1 MGNEKKRRRHR
12 SPQEKADLLKK
23 HHLEKVP
30 VTEICEE
37 LGMQPSVFYHW
48 QRELFERA
56 PQVFEGGAKKGGGDT
71 RAQQLERENAALR
84 AKLAKKDE
92 VIAEIS
98 AEYVALKKELGEP

>member
-1 MGNEKKRRRHR
+1 
-12 SPQEKADLLKK
+12 
-23 HHLEKVP
+23 VP
-30 VTEICEE
+30 VHAICDE

-56 PQVFEGGAKKGGGDT
+56 PQVFESGAKKSGGDSRT
-71 RAQQLERENAALR
+71 QQLEREVAALR
-84 AKLAKKDE
+84 ARLAKKDE

>member
-1 MGNEKKRRRHR
+1 MTKRKRRNR
-12 SPQEKADLLKK
+12 SPQEKAELLKK
-23 HHLEKVP
+23 HHLEKKP
-30 VTEICEE
+30 VHEICGEID
-37 LGMQPSVFYHW
+37 LQPSVFYHW

-56 PQVFEGGAKKGGGDT
+56 PQVFEAGAKKAGSDT
-71 RAQQLERENAALR
+71 RTQQLERENAALK

>member
-1 MGNEKKRRRHR
+1 MGNEKRRRRHR
-12 SPQEKADLLKK
+12 SPQEKAELLKK
-23 HHLEKVP
+23 HHLEKKP

-37 LGMQPSVFYHW
+37 IGMQPSVFYHW

-56 PQVFEGGAKKGGGDT
+56 PQVFEAGAKKSGGDT
-71 RAQQLERENAALR
+71 RTQQLERENAALKAR
-84 AKLAKKDE
+84 LAKKDE